1 MIQIGSFHSRLPF
14 NWKSPSGYFIALL
27 LQSTEIFCMTY
38 ADIPVF
44 WFLFQSCQLFEAF
57 VEDIS
62 NAVLHLDM
70 DKSKS
75 AKETQIQPT
84 EQFINLLRNFSTI
97 KQFVNKF
104 NDCYEYIVTSISL
117 WANLTICSTL
127 LTLQFELVK

>member
-1 MIQIGSFHSRLPF
+1 
-14 NWKSPSGYFIALL
+14 
-27 LQSTEIFCMTY
+27 MTY

-104 NDCYEYIVTSISL
+104 NDCYE
-117 WANLTICSTL
+117 